1 MAKRIFTLGGQTF
14 TAQAYTANLTNATY
28 GAIKGGSATQL
39 IDILEVSVNGMATA
53 SIVAAMQLVR
63 ASTIEAGAIT
73 GLASPNS
80 DGPLHPATAALAAP
94 PSTFVAA
101 ATNGPQASAV
111 TTDPKL
117 QLSLNLFGG
126 IERWNASPTQQYSM
140 LGNTAALFGE
150 LILFNSSTSGGSSG
164 LCNAHLIYEPY

>member
-1 MAKRIFTLGGQTF
+1 MAKRTFFTGGQTY
-14 TAQAYTANLTNATY
+14 AAAAYTANLTNAQY
-28 GAIKGGSATQL
+28 CAIKGGSATQL

-63 ASTIEAGAIT
+63 ASTLEAGAVT
-73 GLASPNS
+73 ALASPNS
-80 DGPLHPATAALAAP
+80 DGPNHPSTAALAAP
-94 PSTFVAA
+94 PVTFVAA

-117 QLSLNLFGG
+117 QFSLNLFGG
-126 IERWNASPTQQYSM
+126 IERWNASPTQQMSL
-140 LGNTAALFGE
+140 LGNTVALFGE

-164 LCNAHLIYEPY
+164 LCNTHMIYEPL